1 MQDLRNQ
8 VLNSELM
15 VRTDQV
21 LDRGEKRSQ
30 ELTKFKNYN
39 FKSKIGHNCLL
50 ELFFVICFFSVPPKL
65 GSISFANEIFDEGQS
80 AQIMC
85 SVSEGDEPLTMTWS
99 FHGNDIS
106 SGSSGIVTSNFGST
120 TSFLMIKSVSQGHR
134 GVYTCRAKNTAG
146 SATSTAE
153 LRVNG

>member
-1 MQDLRNQ
+1 MLA
-8 VLNSELM
+8 SW
-15 VRTDQV
+15 
-21 LDRGEKRSQ
+21 
-30 ELTKFKNYN
+30 
-39 FKSKIGHNCLL
+39 
-50 ELFFVICFFSVPPKL
+50 VISCFLFFSVPPKL

-106 SGSSGIVTSNFGST
+106 SDSSGIVTSNFGST
-120 TSFLMIKSVSQGHR
+120 TSFLMIKLVNQGHR